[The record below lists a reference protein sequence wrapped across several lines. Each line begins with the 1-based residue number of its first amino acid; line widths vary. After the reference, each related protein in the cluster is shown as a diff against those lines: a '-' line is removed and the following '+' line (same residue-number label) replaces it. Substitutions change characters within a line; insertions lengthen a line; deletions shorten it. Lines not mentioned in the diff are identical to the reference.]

1 MSDVETII
9 ATMGEYA
16 HLLDD
21 GHLDKWA
28 DLYLED
34 GELDIA
40 GQVLRGRTEMV
51 EYLRAGYPVGTS
63 THIFS
68 VPDVR
73 VTGDEARAVADFLL
87 VTNDGRTVTVGRVDD
102 EWVRCPDRWR
112 IRVRRISLKG

>member
-1 MSDVETII
+1 MSDVEAII

-28 DLYLED
+28 DLYVED

-40 GQVLRGRTEMV
+40 GHMLHGRTAMV
-51 EYLRAGYPVGTS
+51 EYVRTGYPAGSS
-63 THIFS
+63 THFFS
-68 VPDVR
+68 VPNIR
-73 VTGDEARAVADFLL
+73 VAGDEARAVADFLV
-87 VTNDGRTVTVGRVDD
+87 VTNDGQGMTVGRVHD

-112 IRVRRISLKG
+112 LRVRRISLKG